1 MTETVE
7 FNDEVYAIP
16 LIYGDREI
24 FILPEEEPYDFKG
37 SHFNKCLKK
46 KNPVRVIL
54 GRFGKI
60 CRMSAPKINV
70 VAEGSSPDEA
80 WANFLAEVRK
90 RNDADLLTFDIGPT
104 TRDEIIDGLNISE
117 DEDWS
122 ESIKE

>member
-1 MTETVE
+1 MTESVE

-37 SHFNKCLKK
+37 SHFNECLKK

-70 VAEGSSPDEA
+70 VTEGSSPDEA

-90 RNDADLLTFDIGPT
+90 RNDADVLTFDIGPT
-104 TRDEIIDGLNISE
+104 THDEIMDGLNISE

-122 ESIKE
+122 ESIRE

>member
-1 MTETVE
+1 MTESVE

-16 LIYGDREI
+16 LIYGDKEI
-24 FILPEEEPYDFKG
+24 FILPEEETFYYKV
-37 SHFNKCLKK
+37 SNLSKCTKK

-70 VAEGSSPDEA
+70 VTEGSSPDEA
-80 WANFLAEVRK
+80 WANFLTEVRK
-90 RNDADLLTFDIGPT
+90 RSDADLLTFDIGPT
-104 TRDEIIDGLNISE
+104 THDEIMDGLNISE

-122 ESIKE
+122 ESIRE

>member
-1 MTETVE
+1 MTESVE

-16 LIYGDREI
+16 LIYGNEEI
-24 FILPEEEPYDFKG
+24 VILPEDETFYFKV
-37 SHFNKCLKK
+37 SHFGACVKK

-70 VAEGSSPDEA
+70 VTEGSSPDEA

-90 RNDADLLTFDIGPT
+90 RSDADLLTFDIGPT
-104 TRDEIIDGLNISE
+104 NRDEIMDGLNISE

-122 ESIKE
+122 ESIRE